1 MRKVVSFPFLVVG
14 KLLRLAAFS
23 VVGALL
29 LVILDIAFLRDRKQP
44 ER

>member
-1 MRKVVSFPFLVVG
+1 MRRVVGFPFMVVRN
-14 KLLRLAAFS
+14 LLRLAAFS

-29 LVILDIAFLRDRKQP
+29 LVVLDIAFLRDRKQP

>member
-1 MRKVVSFPFLVVG
+1 MRRVLLLPLVLVRR
-14 KLLRLAAFS
+14 LLRLAAFS

-29 LVILDIAFLRDRKQP
+29 LVVLDIAFLRDRKQP